1 MRETIRL
8 ATPDD
13 VEIVTSLTRAAYA
26 KWVPVIGR
34 EPLPMKADHAA
45 AIRDHRIDLLCDGSD
60 VAALIETIR
69 RPEDLL
75 IENVAVAP
83 HFQRRGY
90 GRRLLAHAEQ
100 LALQGGLSEIRL
112 YTNAKFTTN
121 LGLYQALGYEVERE
135 EPFLGGTTVYM
146 LKRLPAVAV

>member
-1 MRETIRL
+1 MTETIRL

-34 EPLPMKADHAA
+34 EPLPMKADYAV
-45 AIRDHRIDLLCDGSD
+45 AIRDHRIDLLCNGAD
-60 VAALIETIR
+60 VAALIETIL

-83 HFQRRGY
+83 RFQKRGY

-100 LALQGGLSEIRL
+100 LARQGGLSDIRL
-112 YTNAKFTTN
+112 YTNAKFEAN
-121 LGLYQALGYEVERE
+121 LSLYESLGYEVERE

-146 LKRLPAVAV
+146 LKRVK